1 LGINNNKCGEA
12 FHRMKSE
19 ILDDYST
26 GIIIIIMVCFGG
38 SEV

>member
-1 LGINNNKCGEA
+1 
-12 FHRMKSE
+12 MKSE

-26 GIIIIIMVCFGG
+26 GIIIIIIIIIMVCFGG

>member
-1 LGINNNKCGEA
+1 
-12 FHRMKSE
+12 MKSE

-26 GIIIIIMVCFGG
+26 GIIIIIIIIIIMVCFGG

>member
-1 LGINNNKCGEA
+1 
-12 FHRMKSE
+12 MKSE

-26 GIIIIIMVCFGG
+26 GIIIIIIIIMVCFGG